1 MATTSTVDDR
11 TDSTSVLVVDGDPV
25 EARFVA
31 ESLELADPAVSTSR
45 ATTPEDALAAIENG
59 GIDCI
64 VTHDGFGDAD
74 GLEFL
79 DDVAQV
85 DPSVRAIVHTAADD
99 PALAR
104 EAWDRGAAYAR
115 TDVDADH
122 HDVLAAH
129 ITARSERE

>member
-11 TDSTSVLVVDGDPV
+11 TDSVSVLIVDGDPV

-31 ESLELADPAVSTSR
+31 ESLELADPAVSTRR
-45 ATTPEDALAAIENG
+45 ATTPDDALAAIENG
-59 GIDCI
+59 GIDCVVI
-64 VTHDGFGDAD
+64 HAGFGDD

-85 DPSVRAIVHTAADD
+85 DPSVRAIVHTEADD
-99 PALAR
+99 PAIAR
-104 EAWDRGAAYAR
+104 NAWDHGAAYAR
-115 TDVDADH
+115 TDVDVDH

-129 ITARSERE
+129 ITGRSEHE